1 MIFGSPD
8 TCARRIEQLAQASG
22 VNYIICWMNFG
33 GMPQERVIRSMKLF
47 AHQVLPR
54 FR

>member
-1 MIFGSPD
+1 MMRTTP
-8 TCARRIEQLAQASG
+8 
-22 VNYIICWMNFG
+22 VNYILCWMNFG
-33 GMPQERVIRSMKLF
+33 GMPQERVIGSMKLF

>member
-8 TCARRIEQLAQASG
+8 TCAERLERLAQASG
-22 VNYIICWMNFG
+22 VNYILCWMNFG
-33 GMPQERVIRSMKLF
+33 GMPQERVIGSMKLF
-47 AHQVLPR
+47 AHRVLPR